1 MEVWVANPQLTDG
14 YLKIANPI
22 ISALQKIRISGE
34 EWQILLVVLRQTYG
48 YNKKEDA
55 ISLGQ
60 FSKYTGIK
68 RPNIARAIKKLLS
81 KKILETVIIIDN
93 SYITTYRF
101 NKDFEQWRPVVKK
114 DTTVVNNDNTLLSK
128 KITVGVVN
136 NDTHKRQYIKDNN
149 TKDKRLTTMSVSDP
163 YFSFSPEA
171 FQKLWNETLVPHG
184 FSRCTTLDHKENNK
198 LTTKTRL
205 QLIKDRLKEK
215 SCPSYWLYI
224 FSKILDSSFCRGEND
239 RNWKANID
247 WLIRPTTHTK
257 IAEGKYDEK
266 SVVAP
271 PY

>member
-81 KKILETVIIIDN
+81 KKI
-93 SYITTYRF
+93 
-101 NKDFEQWRPVVKK
+101 
-114 DTTVVNNDNTLLSK
+114 
-128 KITVGVVN
+128 TVGVVN

-163 YFSFSPEA
+163 YFSFTPEV